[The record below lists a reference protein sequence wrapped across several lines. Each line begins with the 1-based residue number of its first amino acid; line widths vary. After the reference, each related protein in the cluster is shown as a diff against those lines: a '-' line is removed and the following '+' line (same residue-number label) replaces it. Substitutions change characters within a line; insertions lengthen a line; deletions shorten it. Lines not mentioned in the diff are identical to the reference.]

1 MSAASDRLSGTDRQR
16 RATGPL
22 PARLPWLRQRLR
34 LQLRWPRARTQVL
47 AALFLFVAFLSLA
60 PLLRLV
66 ATAIA
71 PGGTPDWARLLRLI
85 ANARVAEA
93 TFNTAQVA
101 LASTALALL
110 LGTAAALAVCLSDM
124 RSKTA
129 WVFAFILP
137 LMIPPQVTAL
147 AWVQAFSPSSM
158 IFRALGIALPFGA
171 RHPLYSE
178 GGIILLLGL
187 YNTPL
192 VFLAVRASLARL
204 PGELVEAA
212 RASGAGPL
220 FVLRTVVLPLARAGI
235 FAGAALSFVSSAGNF
250 GIQALLGIPAR
261 FPTLITLIYQ
271 RLNALGP
278 GALPDMAVLSL
289 LLAGLI
295 TLALALNGWLGSR
308 RDQRVEGT
316 ARRVVLPL
324 GRWRRPVEVL
334 AWGFLALTLVLPLS
348 ALFSTSLVT
357 GFGQPLGLDTLTL
370 TNYASALY
378 RQAAIR
384 QAFFT
389 SLWVSAAATG
399 ILIAASLLLGYFLTW
414 HRGPLVRALQL
425 ISELAYALPGV
436 VIAIAAILFFL
447 RPLPL
452 IGISLYGTVGIILA
466 AYLASHLTA
475 ALRPTLG
482 GLAQIDR
489 SLEEAAQSAGA
500 GFLTRFRDIVVP
512 LAAPAAAA
520 GGIIVFLSLLN
531 EIQVSILL
539 VSSSARTIGPTVVF
553 LEEGGSSTLAAA
565 VGCLMVVIILALMT
579 AASLLSRW
587 LPKGVL
593 PWQAH

>member
-1 MSAASDRLSGTDRQR
+1 MSALSEEAVAKGREQRQAMPLFHR
-16 RATGPL
+16 FLPRSATGI
-22 PARLPWLRQRLR
+22 LR
-34 LQLRWPRARTQVL
+34 PRTETLVL
-47 AALFLFVAFLSLA
+47 GALLVFVGLLSLA

-66 ATAIA
+66 ATALA
-71 PGGTPDWARLLRLI
+71 PAGNLDLSRLARLV
-85 ANARVAEA
+85 ASTRVAEA
-93 TFNTAQVA
+93 AWNTAEVA
-101 LASTALALL
+101 LASTLLAVA

-124 RSKTA
+124 RAKTA

-147 AWVQAFSPSSM
+147 AWVQALSPSSLVLR
-158 IFRALGIALPFGA
+158 FLGIELPFGT

-178 GGIILLLGL
+178 GGIVLLLGL

-220 FVLRTVVLPLARAGI
+220 FVLRTVVLPLARAGV

-289 LLAGLI
+289 LLAALI
-295 TLALALNGWLGSR
+295 TAALMLNGWLGR
-308 RDQRVEGT
+308 RHDQRVEGT

-324 GRWRRPVEVL
+324 GHWRRPAEL
-334 AWGFLALTLVLPLS
+334 FAWVFLAATLVLPLS

-357 GFGQPLGLDTLTL
+357 GFGQPLSLDTLTL
-370 TNYASALY
+370 ANYASALY

-384 QAFFT
+384 EAFFT
-389 SLWVSAAATG
+389 SLWISAVAAAT
-399 ILIAASLLLGYFLTW
+399 LMAASLLLGYFLTW
-414 HRGPLVRALQL
+414 HRSLVVQALQ
-425 ISELAYALPGV
+425 ITCELTYALPGV

-452 IGISLYGTVGIILA
+452 LGISLYGTVGIILA
-466 AYLASHLTA
+466 AYLASHLA
-475 ALRPTLG
+475 VALRPTLS

-500 GFLTRFRDIVVP
+500 GFLTRFRDIIAP
-512 LAAPAAAA
+512 LAAPSAAA

-539 VSSSARTIGPTVVF
+539 VSSGARTIGPTVVF

-579 AASLLSRW
+579 LASLLSRW